1 VFFEVCIQ
9 DPAWPRAYAICIPW
23 SGACLVLTSPSE
35 LGKDRSFRGC
45 ALRYLGCTLHMLDAG
60 VAELAKPA
68 ERGSEG
74 EEECEDDMRD
84 RRDS

>member
-1 VFFEVCIQ
+1 M
-9 DPAWPRAYAICIPW
+9 
-23 SGACLVLTSPSE
+23 
-35 LGKDRSFRGC
+35 LG
-45 ALRYLGCTLHMLDAG
+45 AG

-84 RRDS
+84 HRDP